1 MGLLSIGKCF
11 GRLALVLLVGLHALA
26 AQSAEDFLPPEQAF
40 AVSARAAS
48 GGRIEVVFDIAPGYY
63 LYRER
68 LRFEKLS
75 GVPFETVSLPAGH
88 TKFDENF
95 QKQVETYRDRLI
107 VSLGAGAG
115 EAIRALKVTSQ
126 GCADKGLCYP
136 PQTQRVDVTSLGTAG
151 AGSSSGQTIA
161 PIDSPKN
168 QISQF
173 FTANRPPQVGV
184 DTKVESRSGTSIEP
198 SPSGSTQTSLPIGAD
213 VQTDS
218 TLSTDAVLRGEAIWK
233 VVAVFFVA
241 GLLLS
246 LTPCVLPMLPILV
259 SIIVGQGAAASRKRA
274 LGLAVCY
281 SLGMAL
287 VYTALGIAAGL
298 AGEGLAAW
306 LQKPIVL
313 AGFATLLAALSLSM
327 FGVYN
332 LQVPEVIAGRLTQT
346 TQRLPGGR
354 WLAVFAMG
362 AVSALIVSPCVAAP
376 LAGALVY
383 ISQTRDVLIGG
394 TALFALAC
402 GMGVPLVVV
411 GTSAGKLIP
420 KAGAWMEDIKFFF
433 GLVLLGMALWTVQ
446 ILLPGPLVL
455 TLWGALAFAGVV
467 RLVRN
472 VGGLSRSAVA
482 WRRAG
487 ALALAFVALGQ
498 WLGAAAGGS
507 DPLKP
512 WAAYQSQSAP
522 LSFAPIHSVQDL
534 SQALARGAAIGRPTL
549 LDFYADWCVSC
560 KEMDRYTYTDPQV
573 RQKLAGVNLLKA
585 DVTAN
590 DEGQRAL
597 LRQFGLFGPPGTLLF
612 DAQGQEIRPARIV
625 GYEDAKT
632 FLASLKRA
640 GW

>member
-1 MGLLSIGKCF
+1 
-11 GRLALVLLVGLHALA
+11 
-26 AQSAEDFLPPEQAF
+26 
-40 AVSARAAS
+40 
-48 GGRIEVVFDIAPGYY
+48 
-63 LYRER
+63 
-68 LRFEKLS
+68 
-75 GVPFETVSLPAGH
+75 
-88 TKFDENF
+88 
-95 QKQVETYRDRLI
+95 
-107 VSLGAGAG
+107 
-115 EAIRALKVTSQ
+115 
-126 GCADKGLCYP
+126 
-136 PQTQRVDVTSLGTAG
+136 
-151 AGSSSGQTIA
+151 
-161 PIDSPKN
+161 
-168 QISQF
+168 
-173 FTANRPPQVGV
+173 
-184 DTKVESRSGTSIEP
+184 
-198 SPSGSTQTSLPIGAD
+198 
-213 VQTDS
+213 
-218 TLSTDAVLRGEAIWK
+218 
-233 VVAVFFVA
+233 VAVFFVA

-259 SIIVGQGAAASRKRA
+259 SIIVGQGAAASRRRA

-313 AGFATLLAALSLSM
+313 AGFAVLLAVLALSM
-327 FGVYN
+327 FGAYN
-332 LQVPEVIAGRLTQT
+332 LQIPEFIAGRLTQT

-411 GTSAGKLIP
+411 GASAGKLMP
-420 KAGAWMEDIKFFF
+420 RAGAWMEDIKFFF

-455 TLWGALAFAGVV
+455 ILWGGLALGGVL
-467 RLVRN
+467 RLVRQLA
-472 VGGLSRSAVA
+472 GLSRSAVF
-482 WRRAG
+482 WRRVG
-487 ALALAFVALGQ
+487 AIPLALIAVGQ
-498 WLGAAAGGS
+498 WAGAAGGGA

-512 WAAYQSQSAP
+512 WAAFQSSKAA
-522 LSFAPIHSVQDL
+522 LTFAPVHSLQEL
-534 SQALARGAAIGRPTL
+534 SQALARSAASGRPTL

-560 KEMDRYTYTDPQV
+560 KEMERYTYTDPQV
-573 RQKLAGVNLLKA
+573 QQKLAGVNLLKA

-590 DEGQRAL
+590 TDEERAL

-612 DAQGQEIRPARIV
+612 DAQGREIRSARIV
-625 GYEDAKT
+625 GYEDAQT